1 MKKFFKTA
9 LIVALCMITAFPFN
23 SFAVDG
29 EKVQW
34 YDIDLTENEIQRIL
48 DLNPQDNTS
57 TRATDLILAYNVG
70 IDKSSTGTKLN
81 LVAKLTCDIDV
92 VKCGFKKILIQRRTN
107 ANVAWSTY
115 LTYEDLYYD
124 DFAYT
129 IARRIAVTT
138 GYQYRAVCTFYAKKN
153 ILLTQKIELTSNIVT
168 YS

>member
-48 DLNPQDNTS
+48 DLNPQNNTS

-92 VKCGFKKILIQRRTN
+92 VKCGFKKIVIQRRTN

-129 IARRIAVTT
+129 IARQIAVSG

-153 ILLTQKIELTSNIVT
+153 ILSTQKIELASNIVT
-168 YS
+168 YV